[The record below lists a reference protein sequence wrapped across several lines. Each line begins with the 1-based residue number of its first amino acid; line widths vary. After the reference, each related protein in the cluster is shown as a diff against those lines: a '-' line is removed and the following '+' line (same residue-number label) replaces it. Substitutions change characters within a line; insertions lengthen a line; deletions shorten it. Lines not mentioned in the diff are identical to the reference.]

1 MDHQEYQG
9 RMEEQLGMLGQKID
23 QMTADAKN
31 IAGEAQQEYYRNI
44 ETLRSQRDAAQR
56 QLEQLK
62 NTSGNAWED
71 MKNGVDRAWDEIQ
84 QSVRRAT
91 SRFQ

>member
-1 MDHQEYQG
+1 
-9 RMEEQLGMLGQKID
+9 
-23 QMTADAKN
+23 MTADAKN
-31 IAGEAQQEYYRNI
+31 IAGDARQEYYRNI
-44 ETLRSQRDAAQR
+44 ETLRSQRDTVQGR
-56 QLEQLK
+56 LEKLK

-71 MKNGVDRAWDEIQ
+71 MKDGVDRAWEEIQ